1 MMNPDLVAQLQQIAA
16 EQRTGS
22 LVIKLGSRRV
32 RFGFEAGE
40 LVLLDLGEE
49 KEVSMARK
57 LLDYHKIGPEIHRHA
72 VNTARATGASIIET
86 LRRQQLV
93 SESEVDLVA
102 QAMVEDLLSLVFGL
116 THADLSWSDDGADT
130 YDLDKQAVRLRI
142 DVPSLLAG
150 AQARLEE
157 EDAVLLEVGGFTA
170 VYGLDEGCDPSQLD
184 DFERHVLNMID
195 GRKTVENLAVA
206 FRDSNLN
213 MARHL
218 VLLMRKGAIRRTA
231 GQMSDRRAA
240 VSTAAAAMR
249 DPSGVQR
256 IGGSSTTSVPA
267 STAAGATTAPAPT
280 TFEVYRPPQQP
291 SNIGM
296 RIALVVVLVVVLGIG
311 WLVMSYAG
319 ERQRVE
325 GAMSSITEA
334 IAAKQWNQAGSGI
347 SAARAQYGGDLAM
360 VRRLDELEQQLAAL
374 IGTEVSAANQAIED
388 QRLADASDIIARIPS
403 SNPEVP
409 ALRQRL
415 ADKQKRF
422 EDHLNRQERAVRE
435 RLERN
440 EVIRA
445 LAIADQEEGEVR
457 KALHQ
462 IIDRWRLAVI
472 EEASLGTQSMGK
484 RQQML
489 NLVLDAQPTEAQS
502 KRIETLQ
509 AELLRYQERRN
520 EQLSVVQDLIAKG
533 AFIEAQTAYDSN
545 NLGDQAPGSD
555 MEKTAQAVAAEIIRV
570 REQLENAGPNLA
582 RAMAQ
587 SVDLKPI
594 VAAAEA
600 LSAATGAFA
609 EPSNREDLVRHA
621 ILISVM
627 NPILAK
633 NEGTEAEIAYLT
645 KAASETQDALVAQTL
660 NARLATLR
668 RAQAE
673 ADGALERA
681 RTFLRDG
688 NWEAG
693 LSALERLKATKD
705 WARTPAA
712 RAVPEIIAQ
721 AEHARANRGALENE
735 FRKALTAGDI
745 SKAFDL
751 ARELGMPYLPLM
763 IGSTPEGAD
772 VILDGKVL
780 GKTPFIHEVS
790 AGDRVEMLITL
801 RLAGYEDLELKGAD
815 AVGGWK
821 LAADLS
827 RKPTASVSLGEIV
840 TSQPGVDGDRIWVA
854 NNRVVIAV
862 KPDGTFTSHGN
873 GQEGASLQQPV
884 YAAAKR
890 TDGAVHLSTRDGFVL
905 RITDDGKV
913 ERLAVPVT
921 SDFPPAVYRSQII
934 LDRRFLIL
942 CAREGILSASD
953 PNAPGSNWA
962 TPTGASFIAAPVIVG
977 ERVLAMRSDGT
988 LVACQVD
995 RGQVLNRVPLNE
1007 EAIAVWPTQ
1016 TGIAGYTSKR
1026 AFTWDGVAGPTVT
1039 DLPREIVAGNEG
1051 LLISRDRQVLLHD
1064 GEEWKVAG
1072 AVSGR
1077 VNGVPVRWGD
1087 AAAIPE
1093 GGVLEVIG
1101 EGGFRLTSDGA
1112 FMNPVVADGRLVIV
1126 TSDGTVRFYDPR

>member
-1 MMNPDLVAQLQQIAA
+1 MMNPDLVAQLQKIAA
-16 EQRTGS
+16 EQRNGS
-22 LVIKLGSRRV
+22 LVISLGSRKV

-93 SESEVDLVA
+93 SEGEVDLVA

-116 THADLSWSDDGADT
+116 THADLSWSDAGADT

-142 DVPSLLAG
+142 DVGSLLAG
-150 AQARLEE
+150 AQARIEE
-157 EDAVLLEVGGFTA
+157 EDAVLQEVGGFTS
-170 VYGLDEGCDPSQLD
+170 VFSLDEGCDPSQLD

-195 GRKTVENLAVA
+195 GRKSVENLAVA

-218 VLLMRKGAIRRTA
+218 VLLMRKGAIRRVA

-240 VSTAAAAMR
+240 VSTAAAAAMR

-267 STAAGATTAPAPT
+267 STAGNAQAPT

-296 RIALVVVLVVVLGIG
+296 RIALVVVLIVVLGIG

-319 ERQRVE
+319 ERQRID
-325 GAMSSITEA
+325 GAMGTITEA
-334 IAAKQWNQAGSGI
+334 ITAKNWNQAESGI

-360 VRRLDELEQQLAAL
+360 VRRLDELSQQLAGL
-374 IGTEVSAANQAIED
+374 IGAEVSAANRAIED
-388 QRLADASDIIARIPS
+388 QRLSDAADIIARIPS
-403 SNPEVP
+403 SNPEIP
-409 ALRQRL
+409 GLRQRL
-415 ADKQKRF
+415 AARQKEF
-422 EDHLNRQERAVRE
+422 DDHLARQERAVRE

-445 LAIADQEEGEVR
+445 LALADQEDGEVH

-462 IIDRWRLAVI
+462 IIDRWRLGVI

-489 NLVLDAQPTEAQS
+489 NLVQDARPTEAQS

-509 AELLRYQERRN
+509 TELLRYQERRN
-520 EQLSVVQDLIAKG
+520 EQLSVVRDLIAKG
-533 AFIEAQTAYDSN
+533 AFVEAQAAYDSN

-555 MEKTAQAVAAEIIRV
+555 MEKAAQAVAAEIARV
-570 REQLENAGPNLA
+570 REQFEGAGPNLA
-582 RAMAQ
+582 LTMAQ

-600 LSAATGAFA
+600 LTTAAGAFS
-609 EPSNREDLVRHA
+609 EPSNRQDLVRHA
-621 ILISVM
+621 SLITVI
-627 NPILAK
+627 NPILAR
-633 NEGTEAEIAYLT
+633 NDGTDAEIAYLT
-645 KAASETQDALVAQTL
+645 KAAAETQDALVAQTL

-668 RAQAE
+668 RVQAE

-681 RTFLRDG
+681 KTFLRDG

-693 LSALERLKATKD
+693 LSVLERLKATKD

-721 AEHARANRGALENE
+721 AERTRANRGALEAD

-751 ARELGMPYLPLM
+751 ARELGMPYLPLL
-763 IGSTPEGAD
+763 IGSTPEGAE
-772 VILDGKVL
+772 VIHDGKIL
-780 GKTPFIHEVS
+780 GKTPFIHEVT

-801 RLAGYEDLELKGAD
+801 RLAGYEDQELKGAD

-821 LAADLS
+821 LDADLQ
-827 RKPTASVSLGEIV
+827 RKPTASVNLGEIV

-862 KPDGTFTSHGN
+862 RPDGTFTSHGN

-884 YAAAKR
+884 YAAAQR
-890 TDGAVHLSTRDGFVL
+890 TDGAMHLSTRDGFVL

-913 ERLAVPVT
+913 ERLSVPVT
-921 SDFPPAVYRSQII
+921 SDFAPAVYRSQII
-934 LDRRFLIL
+934 LDRRFLVL
-942 CAREGILSASD
+942 SAREGILSASD
-953 PNAPGSNWA
+953 PREPGANWA
-962 TPTGASFIAAPVIVG
+962 TTTGASFIAAPRIVG
-977 ERVLAMRSDGT
+977 ERVLAVRSDGT
-988 LVACQVD
+988 LIACQVD
-995 RGQVLNRVPLNE
+995 RGLVLASIPLNE
-1007 EAIAVWPTQ
+1007 EAVAAWPTK
-1016 TGIAGYTSKR
+1016 TGISGFTRKR
-1026 AFTWDGVAGPTVT
+1026 AFSWDGVAAPVLS
-1039 DLPREIVAGNEG
+1039 DLPREIIAGNDG
-1051 LLISRDRQVLLHD
+1051 LLVSRDRQVLLHD
-1064 GEEWKVAG
+1064 GEEWKIAG
-1072 AVSGR
+1072 AISGR

-1093 GGVLEVIG
+1093 GGTLEVIG
-1101 EGGFRLTSDGA
+1101 SGGFRLTSDGA